1 MIVTTLKAISE
12 ERLNP
17 HGTVTGGH
25 EDSTIESSTAS
36 GSSRRWAWANQAIA
50 FLSAA
55 RSGRTSR
62 GGYAQY
68 EPTARLSAAQRGGSV
83 GATNSGRRCHLEH
96 ARYQNYDLLMDREP
110 VDMSP
115 SALMQ
120 RLLVDKRGGICYELC
135 ELFLHVL
142 QLFKFD
148 TLRVPVFN
156 LVYGQVYDRSLT
168 NNHNI
173 VVVNLGGKKYLV
185 DNTYGFNALREP
197 LEFSFEEDEE
207 KSIGPDKYRL
217 ECFDDHYKLSLW
229 LKNAWAA
236 MYRFDRPLAPMD
248 WDESMDNIRRFLTSP
263 ETIPIRD
270 SVLKIGI
277 ITHDDRIGFQC
288 AFDPRSRRGNPPYTM
303 VKENSKRKRDQVTY
317 RDFYRSSRVG
327 RTG

>member
-1 MIVTTLKAISE
+1 MADFDLDRYLRLTTADLYLQSGHTADLETLKI
-12 ERLNP
+12 L
-17 HGTVTGGH
+17 TK
-25 EDSTIESSTAS
+25 
-36 GSSRRWAWANQAIA
+36 
-50 FLSAA
+50 
-55 RSGRTSR
+55 
-62 GGYAQY
+62 
-68 EPTARLSAAQRGGSV
+68 
-83 GATNSGRRCHLEH
+83 CHLEH

-173 VVVNLGGKKYLV
+173 VVVNLDGKKYLV

-248 WDESMDNIRRFLTSP
+248 WDESMDNIHRFLTSP

-303 VKENSKRKRDQVTY
+303 VKGGSSKKVSYQMLKDTVKDYVNIDLNDEYFVQK
-317 RDFYRSSRVG
+317 
-327 RTG
+327 